1 MMGQSHR
8 LPNPL
13 SQPSFWAILAIAALI
28 RFVGLLHHSTMP
40 DEAFTFFIASHPLAG
55 IVVLLATGDFHPPL
69 VYVLGH
75 ALFAL
80 TSRVYLFRI
89 ATALIGVVGVAA
101 TYTLA
106 RRVVGSWGP
115 VAALLIAISPVLAFF
130 DGFFRMYAMLWSL
143 AMLSW
148 ACLLWALDEPRR
160 GRRWFAYALIVTA
173 LLYTQY
179 LAFFTLA
186 GQMAYMAFVHRRTLG
201 FWLACAAA
209 LAAFAPWLPVFR
221 EQYPL
226 GGTAFNALA
235 GHMWELVGAPP
246 VLLVDGLPTTIEYAA
261 ATSVALWIVIVGGLA
276 VATVQ
281 RRFDALALFAPIALQ
296 VGYSLA
302 SGKLLLGQRYLLQ
315 AVVPLVFFI
324 VIFCAWLQARRLR
337 PLAIAILTSLF
348 VMMATATID
357 KHFLSSYMPVDWTQY
372 GKFLDARIKPG
383 DAVVFDGSMV
393 YYALVDTKATR
404 DRPLFL
410 VTNQAEAARY
420 GEQASRLPRIW
431 YIGYQTDLPDPNR
444 LAFNAL
450 ARTHPRRVSW
460 QSTEAAYGDAVVT
473 TLFLPP
479 STTRGP

>member
-1 MMGQSHR
+1 MGQ
-8 LPNPL
+8 PA
-13 SQPSFWAILAIAALI
+13 FWAILACAALT

-40 DEAFTFFIASHPLAG
+40 DEAFTFFIASHPLSG
-55 IVVLLATGDFHPPL
+55 IVVLLTTGDFHPPL

-75 ALFAL
+75 GLFAL

-101 TYTLA
+101 TYALG
-106 RRVVGSWGP
+106 RRIIGSWGP
-115 VAALLIAISPVLAFF
+115 LAALLIAISPVLAFF

-179 LAFFTLA
+179 LAFFTVA
-186 GQMAYMAFVHRRTLG
+186 GQMVYMALVHRRTPG
-201 FWLACAAA
+201 FWLACVGA
-209 LAAFAPWLPVFR
+209 LAAFVPWLPIFR

-235 GHMWELVGAPP
+235 GHFWELLGAPP
-246 VLLVDGLPTTIEYAA
+246 VLLVDGLPPTIEYAGVTA
-261 ATSVALWIVIVGGLA
+261 AALWLVIVGGLA
-276 VATVQ
+276 VATAQ
-281 RRFDALALFAPIALQ
+281 RRFEALALFAPIALQ
-296 VGYSLA
+296 VAYSLA

-315 AVVPLVFFI
+315 AIVPLVFFI
-324 VIFCAWLQARRLR
+324 VIFCDWLQSRRLR

-357 KHFLSSYMPVDWTQY
+357 KHFLSSYMPVDWTEY
-372 GKFLDARIKPG
+372 GKFLDARMKPG
-383 DAVVFDGSMV
+383 DGVVFDGSMV
-393 YYALVDTKATR
+393 YYVLVGTKATR
-404 DRPLFL
+404 DRPMFL

-420 GEQASRLPRIW
+420 GAQAARLPRIW
-431 YIGYQTDLPDPNR
+431 YIGYQTELPDPNR

-450 ARTHPRRVSW
+450 LRSHPRRVSW
-460 QSTEAAYGDAVVT
+460 RSTEAAYGDAVVT
-473 TLFLPP
+473 TLFLPAAR
-479 STTRGP
+479 TRGP